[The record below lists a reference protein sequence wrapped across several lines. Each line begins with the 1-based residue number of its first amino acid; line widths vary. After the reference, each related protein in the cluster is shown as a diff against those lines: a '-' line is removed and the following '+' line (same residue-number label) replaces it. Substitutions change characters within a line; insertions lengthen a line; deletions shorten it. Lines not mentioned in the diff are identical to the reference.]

1 MDDCDGV
8 QRKTDG
14 KFMGIN
20 YAMMDNL
27 DGGGEIWCNEGV
39 RALLMTFSGTSSTI
53 SHNMQVNASGSS
65 KPCRLL
71 QNPCRGSMHIQLDCN
86 K

>member
-1 MDDCDGV
+1 
-8 QRKTDG
+8 
-14 KFMGIN
+14 MG
-20 YAMMDNL
+20 YL
-27 DGGGEIWCNEGV
+27 DGGEEIWCNEGV

-65 KPCRLL
+65 KPCRLV
-71 QNPCRGSMHIQLDCN
+71 QNPCIGSMRIQLDRN